1 MTGASRFSVDALRD
15 AIRKRVAETSLR
27 EVAAEIGLPSYSAL
41 NRFLHGDTKSP
52 HPRTRTLMAE
62 WYYRRNATQPGVQ
75 RQEIELAKALLHAWA
90 EDRTKAKTVRERR
103 RREIRDEFSESE

>member
-1 MTGASRFSVDALRD
+1 MTGTPRFSVDALRE

-52 HPRTRTLMAE
+52 HPRTRQRMAE
-62 WYYRRNATQPGVQ
+62 WYYRRNAAQPGIQQQDV
-75 RQEIELAKALLHAWA
+75 EFAKAVLHAWTD
-90 EDRTKAKTVRERR
+90 DRTKAKTVRERR
-103 RREIRDEFSESE
+103 KREIRDEFSDSD